1 MTLKQTITE
10 SLHGGIGVTF
20 ILHRKY
26 YDDRWNGERDGYMEV
41 EITDYHESESKD
53 DSLVKILVKTS
64 FQRHHIGDAEWHDM
78 NWCSQWE
85 VITILSMCPI

>member
-1 MTLKQTITE
+1 MTLNETILE
-10 SLHGGIGVTF
+10 SAHGVIGISF

-41 EITDYHESESKD
+41 EITDYHKSGSNAA
-53 DSLVKILVKTS
+53 SLVKILVKS
-64 FQRHHIGDAEWHDM
+64 AFQDHHIGDTEWHDM

-85 VITILSMCPI
+85 VITTLSKCPI